1 MENMPSVKLGI
12 VAVSRD
18 CFPMSLS
25 ISRRQAVVAEYTKTY
40 GEIYECQTTVE
51 NEVDMRK
58 ALAEVNEAGCN
69 ALVVFLGNFGPES
82 SEILLVKEFKGPSMV
97 VAAAEEA
104 GDRLCDDRG
113 DAYCGM
119 LNASYNLYLR
129 NLKAYIPEY
138 PVGTAPEIAD
148 MINDFKTIARAVIAL
163 NDLKIISFGPRP
175 QDFLACNAPIYQLY
189 KMGIEIQE
197 NSELDLFEAFNKHA
211 GDERIPAV
219 VEDMA
224 KELGDGNKKPEVLSK
239 LAQYEITLLDWIE
252 ANKGSRSNVVIAG
265 KCWPA
270 FQTQFGFVP

>member
-1 MENMPSVKLGI
+1 MENMPIVKLGI
-12 VAVSRD
+12 IAVSRD

-82 SEILLVKEFKGPSMV
+82 SEILLVKEFCGPSMV

-119 LNASYNLYLR
+119 LNASYNLKLR

-138 PVGTAPEIAD
+138 PVGTASEVAD
-148 MINDFKTIARAVIAL
+148 MINDFKTIARTSIAL
-163 NDLKIISFGPRP
+163 NDLKLISFGPRP
-175 QDFLACNAPIYQLY
+175 QDFLACNAPIKQLY
-189 KMGIEIQE
+189 NLGI
-197 NSELDLFEAFNKHA
+197 
-211 GDERIPAV
+211 
-219 VEDMA
+219 
-224 KELGDGNKKPEVLSK
+224 
-239 LAQYEITLLDWIE
+239 
-252 ANKGSRSNVVIAG
+252 
-265 KCWPA
+265 
-270 FQTQFGFVP
+270 